1 MHDTTLN
8 NQAQQTWE
16 MLQHFISQSEK
27 RDIAYEKR
35 ILEMNQ
41 EFSSRFKETERLL
54 KESFE
59 ETDHKF
65 KETDQK
71 FKETDQKFKET
82 DQKFK
87 KTERLLKETFKETD
101 QKFKETERALKET
114 SQLIKESSNKAD
126 KYLGKINEFDR
137 NWGKLVESLVAPSIV
152 KQFQK
157 EKFEIEGM
165 SQRTM
170 KRKAGKTLEVDVLLT
185 NSHIVI
191 PVEVKTT
198 LNVKAVDE
206 HIQKHLIPFKQ
217 FFPEYHDKTV
227 YGAVAYIH
235 LEENA
240 DRYAYKKGLYVLTF
254 GDNDMVVIKNDKN
267 FKPVEF

>member
-1 MHDTTLN
+1 
-8 NQAQQTWE
+8 

-27 RDIAYEKR
+27 RDKSYEKR
-35 ILEMNQ
+35 IFEINRDL
-41 EFSSRFKETERLL
+41 SARFKETDR
-54 KESFE
+54 KFK
-59 ETDHKF
+59 ETDRKFKETDRKF

-71 FKETDQKFKET
+71 F
-82 DQKFK
+82 
-87 KTERLLKETFKETD
+87 
-101 QKFKETERALKET
+101 KET

-126 KYLGKINEFDR
+126 KYLGKIYEFDR
-137 NWGKLVESLVAPSIV
+137 NWGKLVESLMAPSIV
-152 KQFQK
+152 TQFQK
-157 EKFEIEGM
+157 EAFEIEGM

-170 KRKAGKTLEVDVLLT
+170 KRKDGKTLEIDALLT

-206 HIQKHLIPFKQ
+206 HIQKHLIPFKH
-217 FFPEYHDKTV
+217 FFPEYHDKIV

-235 LEENA
+235 VEENA

-267 FKPVEF
+267 FKPAEF

>member
-1 MHDTTLN
+1 
-8 NQAQQTWE
+8 
-16 MLQHFISQSEK
+16 
-27 RDIAYEKR
+27 
-35 ILEMNQ
+35 MNQ
-41 EFSSRFKETERLL
+41 ELSAR
-54 KESFE
+54 
-59 ETDHKF
+59 F

-82 DQKFK
+82 
-87 KTERLLKETFKETD
+87 ERVLKETFKETD
-101 QKFKETERALKET
+101 QKFKETERVLKETFKETDQKFKETERVLKETFKETDQKFKETDQKFKET

-126 KYLGKINEFDR
+126 KYLGKINELDR

-157 EKFEIEGM
+157 ENFEIDGM
-165 SQRTM
+165 SQRM
-170 KRKAGKTLEVDVLLT
+170 MRRKAGKTLEIDALLT

-198 LNVKAVDE
+198 LNVNAVDE
-206 HIQKHLIPFKQ
+206 HIQKHLIPFKH
-217 FFPEYHDKTV
+217 FFPEYHNKIV

-235 LEENA
+235 VEENA

-267 FKPVEF
+267 FKPAEF

>member
-1 MHDTTLN
+1 MHDITLN
-8 NQAQQTWE
+8 NQAQKTWE
-16 MLQHFISQSEK
+16 MLQHLISQSEK
-27 RDIAYEKR
+27 RDKTYEKR
-35 ILEMNQ
+35 ILEINQ
-41 EFSSRFKETERLL
+41 ELSARFKETDQRFKETEQR
-54 KESFE
+54 
-59 ETDHKF
+59 F

-71 FKETDQKFKET
+71 FKET
-82 DQKFK
+82 
-87 KTERLLKETFKETD
+87 
-101 QKFKETERALKET
+101 
-114 SQLIKESSNKAD
+114 SQLIKESSIKAD

-170 KRKAGKTLEVDVLLT
+170 KRKAGKTLEIDVLLT

-206 HIQKHLIPFKQ
+206 HIQKHLIPFKH
-217 FFPEYHDKTV
+217 FFPEYHNKIV

-235 LEENA
+235 VEENA

>member
-1 MHDTTLN
+1 MIMHDITLN
-8 NQAQQTWE
+8 NQAQKTWE
-16 MLQHFISQSEK
+16 MLQHFISQSEM
-27 RDIAYEKR
+27 RDKAYEKR

-41 EFSSRFKETERLL
+41 ELSTR
-54 KESFE
+54 
-59 ETDHKF
+59 F

-71 FKETDQKFKET
+71 FKET
-82 DQKFK
+82 
-87 KTERLLKETFKETD
+87 
-101 QKFKETERALKET
+101 
-114 SQLIKESSNKAD
+114 SQLIKESSDKAD
-126 KYLGKINEFDR
+126 KYLGKIKEFDR

-157 EKFEIEGM
+157 ENFEIEGM
-165 SQRTM
+165 SQRM
-170 KRKAGKTLEVDVLLT
+170 MRRKAGKTLEIDALLT

-206 HIQKHLIPFKQ
+206 HIQKHLIPFKH
-217 FFPEYHDKTV
+217 FFPEYHNKIV

-235 LEENA
+235 VEENA

-267 FKPVEF
+267 FKPVKF

>member
-8 NQAQQTWE
+8 NQAQKTWE

-27 RDIAYEKR
+27 RDKAYEKR
-35 ILEMNQ
+35 VFEMSQ
-41 EFSSRFKETERLL
+41 ELSARFKDTDQKFKETDQKFKETERVL
-54 KESFE
+54 KETE
-59 ETDHKF
+59 RVLKETF

-82 DQKFK
+82 
-87 KTERLLKETFKETD
+87 
-101 QKFKETERALKET
+101 
-114 SQLIKESSNKAD
+114 SQLIKESSKKAD

-157 EKFEIEGM
+157 ENFEIEGM
-165 SQRTM
+165 SQRM
-170 KRKAGKTLEVDVLLT
+170 MRRKAGKTLEIDALLT

-206 HIQKHLIPFKQ
+206 HIQKHLIPFKH
-217 FFPEYHDKTV
+217 FFPEYHNKIV

-235 LEENA
+235 VEENA
-240 DRYAYKKGLYVLTF
+240 DQYAYKKGLYVLTF
-254 GDNDMVVIKNDKN
+254 GDNDMVVIKNDNN

>member
-1 MHDTTLN
+1 MLN
-8 NQAQQTWE
+8 NQAQKTWD

-27 RDIAYEKR
+27 RDKTYEKR
-35 ILEMNQ
+35 ILEINRDL
-41 EFSSRFKETERLL
+41 SAR
-54 KESFE
+54 
-59 ETDHKF
+59 F

-71 FKETDQKFKET
+71 FKETDRKFKETDRKFKETDRKFKET
-82 DQKFK
+82 DQKF
-87 KTERLLKETFKETD
+87 
-101 QKFKETERALKET
+101 KET

-137 NWGKLVESLVAPSIV
+137 NWGKLVESLMAPSIV
-152 KQFQK
+152 KQFHK
-157 EKFEIEGM
+157 EELEIEGM
-165 SQRTM
+165 SQRM
-170 KRKAGKTLEVDVLLT
+170 MRRKAGKTLEIDALLT

-206 HIQKHLIPFKQ
+206 HIQKHLIPFKH
-217 FFPEYHDKTV
+217 FFPEYHNKII

-235 LEENA
+235 VEENA

>member
-1 MHDTTLN
+1 MNEITLN
-8 NQAQQTWE
+8 NQAQKTWE

-27 RDIAYEKR
+27 RDKAYEKR

-41 EFSSRFKETERLL
+41 ELSV
-54 KESFE
+54 
-59 ETDHKF
+59 KF

-82 DQKFK
+82 
-87 KTERLLKETFKETD
+87 ERLLKETFKET
-101 QKFKETERALKET
+101 T
-114 SQLIKESSNKAD
+114 QLIKESSNKAD

-157 EKFEIEGM
+157 ENFEIEGM
-165 SQRTM
+165 SQRM
-170 KRKAGKTLEVDVLLT
+170 MRRKAGKTLEIDALLT

-198 LNVKAVDE
+198 LNVKAIDE
-206 HIQKHLIPFKQ
+206 HIQKHLIPFKH
-217 FFPEYHDKTV
+217 FFPEYHNKIV

-235 LEENA
+235 VEENA

>member
-1 MHDTTLN
+1 MHDNTLN
-8 NQAQQTWE
+8 NQAQKTWE

-27 RDIAYEKR
+27 RDKAYEKR
-35 ILEMNQ
+35 IFEINQ
-41 EFSSRFKETERLL
+41 ELSSRFKETDQRFKETDQKFKETERVL
-54 KESFE
+54 KE
-59 ETDHKF
+59 TF

-71 FKETDQKFKET
+71 FKETDQKF
-82 DQKFK
+82 
-87 KTERLLKETFKETD
+87 
-101 QKFKETERALKET
+101 KET

-157 EKFEIEGM
+157 ENYEIEGM
-165 SQRTM
+165 SQRM
-170 KRKAGKTLEVDVLLT
+170 MRRKAGKTLEIDALLT

-206 HIQKHLIPFKQ
+206 HIQKHLIPFKH
-217 FFPEYHDKTV
+217 FFPEYHNKIV

-235 LEENA
+235 VEENA

>member
-1 MHDTTLN
+1 MHDI
-8 NQAQQTWE
+8 NQAQKTWE

-27 RDIAYEKR
+27 RDKAYEKR
-35 ILEMNQ
+35 ILDMNQ
-41 EFSSRFKETERLL
+41 ELSAR
-54 KESFE
+54 
-59 ETDHKF
+59 F

-82 DQKFK
+82 
-87 KTERLLKETFKETD
+87 ERVLKETFKETD
-101 QKFKETERALKET
+101 QKFKET

-126 KYLGKINEFDR
+126 KYLGKINELDR

-157 EKFEIEGM
+157 ENFEIDGM
-165 SQRTM
+165 SQRM
-170 KRKAGKTLEVDVLLT
+170 MRRKAGKTLEIDALLT

-198 LNVKAVDE
+198 LNVNAVDE
-206 HIQKHLIPFKQ
+206 HIQKHLIPFKH
-217 FFPEYHDKTV
+217 FFPEYHNKIV

-235 LEENA
+235 VEENA

-267 FKPVEF
+267 FKPAEF

>member
-8 NQAQQTWE
+8 NQAQKTWE

-27 RDIAYEKR
+27 RDKAYEKR
-35 ILEMNQ
+35 VFEMSQ
-41 EFSSRFKETERLL
+41 ELSARFKDTDQKFKETERVL
-54 KESFE
+54 KETE
-59 ETDHKF
+59 RVLKETF

-87 KTERLLKETFKETD
+87 
-101 QKFKETERALKET
+101 ET
-114 SQLIKESSNKAD
+114 SQLIKESSKKAD

-157 EKFEIEGM
+157 ENFEIDGM
-165 SQRTM
+165 SQRM
-170 KRKAGKTLEVDVLLT
+170 MRRKAGKTLEIDALLT

-198 LNVKAVDE
+198 LNVNAVDE
-206 HIQKHLIPFKQ
+206 HIQKHLIPFKH
-217 FFPEYHDKTV
+217 FFPEYHNKIV

-235 LEENA
+235 VEENA

-267 FKPVEF
+267 FKPAEF

>member
-1 MHDTTLN
+1 MHDTTLK
-8 NQAQQTWE
+8 NQAQKTWE

-27 RDIAYEKR
+27 RDKTYEKR
-35 ILEMNQ
+35 LFEMSQ
-41 EFSSRFKETERLL
+41 ELSSRFKETDQKFKETERVL
-54 KESFE
+54 KE
-59 ETDHKF
+59 TF

-71 FKETDQKFKET
+71 FKETDQKFNKKT
-82 DQKFK
+82 DQKF
-87 KTERLLKETFKETD
+87 
-101 QKFKETERALKET
+101 KET
-114 SQLIKESSNKAD
+114 SQLIKESSSKAD

-157 EKFEIEGM
+157 ENFENEGM
-165 SQRTM
+165 SQRM
-170 KRKAGKTLEVDVLLT
+170 MRRKAGKTLEIDALLT

-198 LNVKAVDE
+198 LNVNAVDE
-206 HIQKHLIPFKQ
+206 HIQKHLIPFKH
-217 FFPEYHDKTV
+217 FFPEYHNKIV

-235 LEENA
+235 VEENA

>member
-8 NQAQQTWE
+8 NQAQKTWE

-27 RDIAYEKR
+27 RDKAYEKR
-35 ILEMNQ
+35 VFEMSQ
-41 EFSSRFKETERLL
+41 ELSARFK
-54 KESFE
+54 
-59 ETDHKF
+59 D
-65 KETDQK
+65 TDQK
-71 FKETDQKFKET
+71 F
-82 DQKFK
+82 
-87 KTERLLKETFKETD
+87 
-101 QKFKETERALKET
+101 KET

-126 KYLGKINEFDR
+126 KYLGKINELDR

-157 EKFEIEGM
+157 ENFEIEGM
-165 SQRTM
+165 SQRM
-170 KRKAGKTLEVDVLLT
+170 MRRKDGKTLEIDALLT

-217 FFPEYHDKTV
+217 FFPEYHNKIV

-235 LEENA
+235 VEENA

>member
-1 MHDTTLN
+1 MHDNTLN
-8 NQAQQTWE
+8 NQAQKTWE

-27 RDIAYEKR
+27 RDKAYEKR

-41 EFSSRFKETERLL
+41 EISARFKETDQRF
-54 KESFE
+54 KETFK
-59 ETDHKF
+59 ETDQRFKETFKETDQRFKETDQKFKETDQRF

-71 FKETDQKFKET
+71 FKETDQKF
-82 DQKFK
+82 
-87 KTERLLKETFKETD
+87 
-101 QKFKETERALKET
+101 KET

-157 EKFEIEGM
+157 ENYEIEGM
-165 SQRTM
+165 SQRM
-170 KRKAGKTLEVDVLLT
+170 MRRKAGKTLEIDALLT

-206 HIQKHLIPFKQ
+206 HIQKHLIPFKY
-217 FFPEYHDKTV
+217 FFPEYHNKIV

-235 LEENA
+235 VEENA

>member
-1 MHDTTLN
+1 MHDI
-8 NQAQQTWE
+8 NQAQKTWE

-27 RDIAYEKR
+27 RDKAYEKR
-35 ILEMNQ
+35 ILDMNQ
-41 EFSSRFKETERLL
+41 ELSARFKETDQKFKETERVL
-54 KESFE
+54 KETFKE
-59 ETDHKF
+59 TDQKFKETDHKF

-71 FKETDQKFKET
+71 FKET
-82 DQKFK
+82 
-87 KTERLLKETFKETD
+87 ERVLKETFKETD
-101 QKFKETERALKET
+101 QKFKET

-126 KYLGKINEFDR
+126 KYLGKINELDR

-157 EKFEIEGM
+157 ENFEIDGM
-165 SQRTM
+165 SQRM
-170 KRKAGKTLEVDVLLT
+170 MRRKAGKTLEIDALLT

-198 LNVKAVDE
+198 LNVNAVDE
-206 HIQKHLIPFKQ
+206 HIQKHLIPFKH
-217 FFPEYHDKTV
+217 FFPEYHNKIV

-235 LEENA
+235 VEENA

-267 FKPVEF
+267 FKPAEF

>member
-1 MHDTTLN
+1 MHDITLN
-8 NQAQQTWE
+8 NQAQKTWE
-16 MLQHFISQSEK
+16 MLQHFISQSEM
-27 RDIAYEKR
+27 RDKAYEKR

-41 EFSSRFKETERLL
+41 ELSTR
-54 KESFE
+54 
-59 ETDHKF
+59 F

-71 FKETDQKFKET
+71 FKET
-82 DQKFK
+82 
-87 KTERLLKETFKETD
+87 
-101 QKFKETERALKET
+101 
-114 SQLIKESSNKAD
+114 SQLIKESSDKAD
-126 KYLGKINEFDR
+126 KYLGKIKEFDR

-157 EKFEIEGM
+157 ENFEIEGM
-165 SQRTM
+165 SQRM
-170 KRKAGKTLEVDVLLT
+170 MRRKAGKTLEIDALLT

-206 HIQKHLIPFKQ
+206 HIQKHLIPFKH
-217 FFPEYHDKTV
+217 FFPEYHNKIV

-235 LEENA
+235 VEENA

-267 FKPVEF
+267 FKPVKF

>member
-1 MHDTTLN
+1 MHDISLN
-8 NQAQQTWE
+8 NQAQKTWE
-16 MLQHFISQSEK
+16 MLQNFISQSEK
-27 RDIAYEKR
+27 RDKAYEKR
-35 ILEMNQ
+35 ILEINK
-41 EFSSRFKETERLL
+41 ELSSRFKETDQRFKETERVL
-54 KESFE
+54 KE
-59 ETDHKF
+59 TF

-87 KTERLLKETFKETD
+87 
-101 QKFKETERALKET
+101 ET
-114 SQLIKESSNKAD
+114 SQLIKESSKKAD

-165 SQRTM
+165 SQRM
-170 KRKAGKTLEVDVLLT
+170 MRRKAGKTLEIDVLLT

-206 HIQKHLIPFKQ
+206 HIHKHLIPFKD
-217 FFPEYHDKTV
+217 FFPEYHNKVV

-254 GDNDMVVIKNDKN
+254 GDNDIVVIQNDKN
-267 FKPVEF
+267 FKPVQF